1 MKLLHTSDWH
11 LGQSLNQFERSYEHA
26 QFLAWLLDTLQA
38 EQVDALLIA
47 GDVFDNTNPSSASQ
61 GQLYQFLTE
70 ARRRMPHLS
79 VVLTAGNHDSPGRME
94 APAPFLALLD
104 AHVVGQPGRRQDADG
119 DGGVAL
125 ERIVL
130 PLKNRSGAVAAW
142 CIAMPFLRPG
152 DVPRVEVAHMAADP
166 YQAGIAALYAQAYAY
181 ALAHRSPGQA
191 IVAMGH
197 CHLSGG
203 QVSAASERP
212 IVIGG
217 AESFSAQVF
226 DAGIAYVA
234 LGHLHLA
241 QSVGGDATRRYCGSP
256 LPMSFSEL
264 DYKHQVV
271 VVELDGERVASTRA
285 LPIPRSV
292 ELLLVPRQPAPLQQ
306 VLAELQAL
314 QLPDVPLEQQPYL
327 QVRVRLS
334 QPEPGLRMQV
344 ETALSDKPVRLVRI
358 ETSSLRHAADGS
370 PDDAPALSV
379 DALGSLQPMDYF
391 ERLYRKQYDSDA
403 PAEQRA
409 AFAELV
415 NAGADSRDSGSAR
428 VPKAAGDA
436 A

>member
-11 LGQSLNQFERSYEHA
+11 LGQSLNQYDRGYEHA

-61 GQLYQFLTE
+61 AQLYQFLTE
-70 ARRRMPHLS
+70 ARRRVPHLT

-104 AHVVGQPGRRQDADG
+104 AHVVGQPGRGVEGAD
-119 DGGVAL
+119 GVAL

-130 PLKNRSGAVAAW
+130 PLKNRAGEVAAW

-152 DVPRVEVAHMAADP
+152 DVPRVERVASEAGEAEVAGAAGASDP
-166 YQAGIAALYAQAYAY
+166 YQAGIAALYAQAHAY
-181 ALAHRSPGQA
+181 AVAQRSPSQA

-197 CHLSGG
+197 CHISGG
-203 QVSAASERP
+203 QVSAESERP

-217 AESFSAQVF
+217 AESLSVRVF
-226 DAGIAYVA
+226 DAAIAYVA

-256 LPMSFSEL
+256 LPLSFSEL
-264 DYKHQVV
+264 DYTHQVV
-271 VVELDGERVASTRA
+271 VVELAGDTVASTRA

-292 ELLLVPRQPAPLQQ
+292 ALLRVPRQPAPLAQ

-314 QLPDVPLEQQPYL
+314 QLPEVPLEQQPYL
-327 QVRVRLS
+327 QVRVQLS

-344 ETALSDKPVRLVRI
+344 EEALAGKPVRLVRI
-358 ETSSLRHAADGS
+358 ETSNLRLATEGADS
-370 PDDAPALSV
+370 APALSM

-391 ERLYRKQYDSDA
+391 ERLFRKQYASDA
-403 PAEQRA
+403 PTELRA

-415 NAGADSRDSGSAR
+415 NLSAS
-428 VPKAAGDA
+428 AGDA